1 LAQDGDQDQHHTVPN
16 KQDFLQTIV
25 SDGRSI
31 IFGVWIAIEKLVS
44 PAKDENA
51 ANQKDDYGK
60 SEHDPQRRNSSLFNH
75 RRERG

>member
-1 LAQDGDQDQHHTVPN
+1 VPDDGH
-16 KQDFLQTIV
+16 IV
-25 SDGRSI
+25 LDI
-31 IFGVWIAIEKLVS
+31 WIAIEKLVS